1 MSIIMASS
9 AVPGPQICI
18 ALFRQANLIQH
29 DTNPA
34 PLVTRRYKAMA
45 A

>member
-9 AVPGPQICI
+9 AVPGLQICI
-18 ALFRQANLIQH
+18 ALFREANLIQH
-29 DTNPA
+29 DTNTA
-34 PLVTRRYKAMA
+34 PPVTRRYKAMA